1 MRSIKWKSGY
11 KQLRWHVCVPALS
24 SACMNFSG
32 EAAII
37 RCMQADDLKN
47 LFFLFFFPPPTE
59 ETFARSLWSK
69 ISVANH
75 KNLFLFMSVWY
86 KQEHDKMPPPN
97 TSILKKRVFVWCS
110 VLWVWD
116 RSSVGGPVCLFSAS
130 TSLWCCEA
138 ADQGRYLH
146 IFLSQLK
153 TRCLFLLSGVGGSC
167 GSVPHYSS
175 VKCCLW
181 ILDGHWV
188 LTDKVRKEL
197 SESCHSAIQVSEGCC
212 YIPPKPPLLQPGQ
225 VCFPQ
230 SFLTGHM
237 LQPLGLSCWSSA
249 EHVPVVCKFII
260 FWKPG
265 EDLHNTECSPVCS

>member
-1 MRSIKWKSGY
+1 MT
-11 KQLRWHVCVPALS
+11 
-24 SACMNFSG
+24 
-32 EAAII
+32 
-37 RCMQADDLKN
+37 RC
-47 LFFLFFFPPPTE
+47 
-59 ETFARSLWSK
+59 
-69 ISVANH
+69 H
-75 KNLFLFMSVWY
+75 
-86 KQEHDKMPPPN
+86 PPN
-97 TSILKKRVFVWCS
+97 ISILKKRVFVWCS

-116 RSSVGGPVCLFSAS
+116 RSSVGGSVCLFSAS

-153 TRCLFLLSGVGGSC
+153 TRCLFLLSSVGGSG

-225 VCFPQ
+225 VKSAFPDKGTCFNLWDCLAGLLLNMFQ
-230 SFLTGHM
+230 LCVSSLSSGNLVKISTARSVLLCAVRWVGCKNLSSDGHH
-237 LQPLGLSCWSSA
+237 LSKA
-249 EHVPVVCKFII
+249 TPV
-260 FWKPG
+260 
-265 EDLHNTECSPVCS
+265 LYT